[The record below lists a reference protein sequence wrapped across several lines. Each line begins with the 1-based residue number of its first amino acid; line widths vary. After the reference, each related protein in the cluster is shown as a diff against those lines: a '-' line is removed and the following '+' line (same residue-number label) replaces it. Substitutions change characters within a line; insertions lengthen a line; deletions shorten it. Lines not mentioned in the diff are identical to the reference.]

1 MIEFTVTAAYILS
14 HNTSLIKTSA
24 MIEFSVTPAYFSQQ
38 SSRVTTVKFEEDIIL
53 YSQCF
58 VDVFQ
63 HRGLHFLDI
72 FEFCSQL

>member
-1 MIEFTVTAAYILS
+1 
-14 HNTSLIKTSA
+14 

-38 SSRVTTVKFEEDIIL
+38 SSRMTTVKFEEDIIL